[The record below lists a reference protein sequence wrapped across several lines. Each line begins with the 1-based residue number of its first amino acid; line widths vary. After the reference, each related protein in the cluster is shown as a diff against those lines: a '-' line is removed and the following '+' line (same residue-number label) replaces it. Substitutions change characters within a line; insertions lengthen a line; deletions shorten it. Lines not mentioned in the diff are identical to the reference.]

1 MKEQPV
7 TIKSIQGED
16 GPEAEERL
24 YQGLLLLLRIAAE
37 EDASERLQEIEG
49 RDTPAA

>member
-37 EDASERLQEIEG
+37 EDANELLQENQAS
-49 RDTPAA
+49 DPPAA